1 MVVQPKK
8 SIKATLTVPGDKAI
22 SHKALILS
30 AIADGVSE
38 IEGFLIN
45 EDSITA
51 IDCLRKLNVGVE
63 LFSKGKVKI
72 YGRGLRGLSNP
83 GKVLNAGNSGT
94 TIRLMMGML
103 SGQSFPTILDADE
116 RGRKKNLE
124 ITINELRK
132 MNASITGKE
141 NALNCPVIIRN
152 SELKATEFNFEKSA
166 VQAKPSI
173 LIASLYV
180 DGKVIIKEK
189 IKSKDHLER
198 LIEYMEGNIKRTDKA
213 VEIIGGK
220 ELKGKHIYIP
230 GDITYAAYFIVAG
243 LITDDSEIV
252 IEDVG
257 LNPIRMKYIDKL
269 RDMGANI
276 TILEKGEGKGEPFG
290 NIIIK
295 SSKLKGINFLE
306 EDVLMMVDEISVV
319 MVAAA
324 LAKGETVIN
333 IPKEKLTKLS
343 ARIRNMAS
351 ELAKLGVE
359 TMWSEDKI
367 IIKGKKEFNSA
378 ILDSHNDESI
388 AMSLAIA
395 ALKANDETN
404 IRKSQCIDMVYPEFL
419 EQLRK
424 I

>member
-1 MVVQPKK
+1 MLIQPKK
-8 SIKATLTVPGDKAI
+8 SIKATVTVPGDKAI

-30 AIADGVSE
+30 AIAEGVSE

-63 LFSKGKVKI
+63 LFAKGKVKI

-103 SGQSFPTILDADE
+103 AGQMFPTILDADE

-124 ITINELRK
+124 ITITELRK
-132 MNASITGKE
+132 MGASITGKE
-141 NALNCPVIIRN
+141 NSLNCPLIIRN

-173 LIASLYV
+173 LIASLYTN
-180 DGKVIIKEK
+180 GKTIIKEK
-189 IKSKDHLER
+189 VKSKDHLER
-198 LIEYMEGNIKRTDKA
+198 LIEYMGGNIKRTDKY

-220 ELKGKHIYIP
+220 DLEGKQIYIP
-230 GDITYAAYFIVAG
+230 GDITYASYFIISG

-252 IEDVG
+252 IENVG
-257 LNPIRMKYIDKL
+257 LNPIRMRYIDKL
-269 RDMGANI
+269 REMGGDI
-276 TILEKGEGKGEPFG
+276 TILEKGDGMGEPFG
-290 NIIIK
+290 DIIVK
-295 SSKLKGINFLE
+295 SSKLKGINLLE
-306 EDVLMMVDEISVV
+306 EDVLMMVDEIGVV

-351 ELAKLGVE
+351 ELAKMGVE
-359 TMWSEDKI
+359 TTWSEDQI
-367 IIKGKKEFNSA
+367 TIRGKKELNSA
-378 ILDSHNDESI
+378 ILDSHNDEAI
-388 AMSLAIA
+388 AMALGVAG
-395 ALKANDETN
+395 LKANDETN

>member
-1 MVVQPKK
+1 MLIQPKK
-8 SIKATLTVPGDKAI
+8 SIKATVTVPGDKAI
-22 SHKALILS
+22 SHKALIIS

-63 LFSKGKVKI
+63 LFAKGKVKI

-103 SGQSFPTILDADE
+103 AGQMFPTILDADE

-124 ITINELRK
+124 ITITELRK
-132 MNASITGKE
+132 MGASITGKE
-141 NALNCPVIIRN
+141 NSLTCPLIIRN
-152 SELKATEFNFEKSA
+152 SELKVIEFNFEKSA

-173 LIASLYV
+173 LIASLYAN
-180 DGKVIIKEK
+180 GKTIIKEK

-198 LIEYMEGNIKRTDKA
+198 LIEYMGGNIKRTDKS
-213 VEIIGGK
+213 VEIVGGK
-220 ELKGKHIYIP
+220 GLEGKQIYIP
-230 GDITYAAYFIVAG
+230 GDITYASYFITAG
-243 LITDDSEIV
+243 LITDDSEVV
-252 IEDVG
+252 IENVG
-257 LNPIRMKYIDKL
+257 LNPIRMRYIDKL
-269 RDMGANI
+269 REMGADI
-276 TILEKGEGKGEPFG
+276 TILEKGDGIGEPYG
-290 NIIIK
+290 DIIVK
-295 SSKLKGINFLE
+295 SSNLKGVNLLE
-306 EDVLMMVDEISVV
+306 EDVLMMVDEIGVV

-351 ELAKLGVE
+351 ELAKMGVE
-359 TMWSEDKI
+359 TTWSEDQI
-367 IIKGKKEFNSA
+367 TIKGKKELNSA
-378 ILDSHNDESI
+378 ILDSHNDEAI
-388 AMSLAIA
+388 AMALAVA
-395 ALKANDETN
+395 GLKANDETN

>member
-1 MVVQPKK
+1 MLIQPKK
-8 SIKATLTVPGDKAI
+8 SIKATVNVPGDKAI
-22 SHKALILS
+22 SHKALIIS

-63 LFSKGKVKI
+63 LFAKGKVKI
-72 YGRGLRGLSNP
+72 YGRGLTGLSNP

-103 SGQSFPTILDADE
+103 AGQMFPTILDADD

-132 MNASITGKE
+132 MGASITGKE
-141 NALNCPVIIRN
+141 NALNCPLIIRN
-152 SELKATEFNFEKSA
+152 SQLKATEFNFEKSA

-173 LIASLYV
+173 LIASLYAN
-180 DGKVIIKEK
+180 GKTIIKEK

-198 LIEYMEGNIKRTDKA
+198 LIEYMGGNIKRTDKS

-220 ELKGKHIYIP
+220 GLEGKHIYIP
-230 GDITYAAYFIVAG
+230 GDITYASYFIIAG
-243 LITDDSEIV
+243 LITDDSEV
-252 IEDVG
+252 IIENVG
-257 LNPIRMKYIDKL
+257 LNPIRMRYIDKL
-269 RDMGANI
+269 REMGADI
-276 TILEKGEGKGEPFG
+276 TILEKGDGMGEPFG
-290 NIIIK
+290 DIIVK
-295 SSKLKGINFLE
+295 SSKLKGVKLSE
-306 EDVLMMVDEISVV
+306 EDVLMMVDEIGIV

-343 ARIRNMAS
+343 GRIRNMAS
-351 ELAKLGVE
+351 ELAKMGVE
-359 TMWSEDKI
+359 TTWSEDQI
-367 IIKGKKEFNSA
+367 TIKGKKEFNSA
-378 ILDSHNDESI
+378 ILDSHNDEAI
-388 AMSLAIA
+388 AMALAVA
-395 ALKANDETN
+395 GLKANDETN